1 MLLNSSVPLATEK
14 DASHSVAI
22 AVCTHAKNR
31 VKNANSTRNEPAF
44 IHLSAITI
52 ATSTGLL
59 AINAPQFTH

>member
-1 MLLNSSVPLATEK
+1 MLLSSSVPLATKK
-14 DASHSVAI
+14 DAPIRVAI

-31 VKNANSTRNEPAF
+31 VKNANSTRNEPAS

-59 AINAPQFTH
+59 VINDPQIAH